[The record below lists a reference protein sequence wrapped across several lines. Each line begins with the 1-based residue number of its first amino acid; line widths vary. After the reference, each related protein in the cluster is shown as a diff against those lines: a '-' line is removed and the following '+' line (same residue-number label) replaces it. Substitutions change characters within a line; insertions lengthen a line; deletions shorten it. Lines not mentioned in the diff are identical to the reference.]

1 MSLSLPKPVHRS
13 LDHRQPALTE
23 RYVDIHSCR
32 ANNSSRLCSMEVGA
46 MHLAIAPVYIYVA
59 LLSVVL
65 ITSDLRHRTL
75 PNAWTLSAYPILIVL
90 LMIPTAYAGDWGQ
103 LGRAILGALVTVL
116 TFYLLAVLS
125 KDGMGMGDVK
135 LAGALALVL
144 AWQSWMS
151 LLLAMA
157 GAFMLSAVF
166 GLILLALRRASR
178 RSELPF
184 GPFLIAATWLVIILN

>member
-1 MSLSLPKPVHRS
+1 
-13 LDHRQPALTE
+13 
-23 RYVDIHSCR
+23 
-32 ANNSSRLCSMEVGA
+32 MEVGA
-46 MHLAIAPVYIYVA
+46 MYWAMAPVYAYVA
-59 LLSVVL
+59 LLSAVL

-75 PNAWTLSAYPILIVL
+75 PNTWTLSAYPILIVL
-90 LMIPTAYAGDWGQ
+90 LMIPTAYASDWWQ

-116 TFYLLAVLS
+116 TLYLLAVLS

-151 LLLAMA
+151 LFLAMA